1 MIDFVYNVLA
11 AIGYQH
17 PIHAPTTHIPMG
29 MAIGGFIFSLVS
41 FKKPELSKTAHYCI
55 VLALIAAPVVSI
67 LGIMDWQHRYMGSWT
82 NLIIAK
88 MIFAVI
94 FMVFLGITV
103 YLYRKGNV
111 SNKVMFVM
119 YVLCLASST
128 VLGFIGGQI
137 IFG

>member
-1 MIDFVYNVLA
+1 MLEFVYNALA
-11 AIGYQH
+11 AIGFQH

-41 FKKPELSKTAHYCI
+41 FKKPELSKTAFYCI
-55 VLALIAAPVVSI
+55 VLALIASPFVTI
-67 LGIMDWQHRYMGSWT
+67 LGLMDWQHRYLGSWT

-88 MIFAVI
+88 MILAVV
-94 FMVFLGITV
+94 FMLLLAITV

-119 YVLCLASST
+119 YALCLACST
-128 VLGFIGGQI
+128 GLGFIGGQI